1 MQEHLHEH
9 FYSGGH
15 KGFPVNI
22 TITLIDKTDGKDSK
36 NWENY

>member
-9 FYSGGH
+9 FYSVGH